1 MKGITRANLRHL
13 GSLVRQGSNPAATVY
28 DSIGSDFFLE
38 PAPGWLNLGLWDGPG
53 DASEAPH
60 AVRRL
65 VATLACELPPGG
77 AVLDVGNGLGA
88 QDGVIAEVVR
98 PERLIAVNIT
108 ESQLRAGRA
117 RLDAANAQ
125 PVLGDAVRLPVRD
138 GSIDGVISVE
148 AAFHFPSRARFFAE
162 ALRVLRPGGVLAFSD
177 VSSERIAPRTPG
189 ELIAGLSN
197 LRIWGMG
204 RANLASSEQIL
215 EAMVTAG
222 FVDVGVQR
230 VGPWVFPPAI
240 RLFKSRIDTHGVEQP
255 YLYRL
260 GARLLLAQWD
270 LLYRRGMMDYLLVR
284 GSRPAPERL

>member
-1 MKGITRANLRHL
+1 MKALTRANVRHIGALLRR
-13 GSLVRQGSNPAATVY
+13 GGNPAATVY

-38 PAPGWLNLGLWDGPG
+38 PAPGWLNLGLWEGPG
-53 DASEAPH
+53 DSSEAPL

-65 VATLACELPPGG
+65 VETLAGELPHGG

-88 QDGVIAEVVR
+88 QDLVITEVVQPR
-98 PERLIAVNIT
+98 KLIALNIT

-117 RLDAANAQ
+117 RLEAADAQ
-125 PVLGDAVRLPVRD
+125 PLLGDAVRIPVQ
-138 GSIDGVISVE
+138 GASVDGVISVE
-148 AAFHFPSRARFFAE
+148 AAFHFPSRARFFSE

-177 VSSERIAPRTPG
+177 VASERVVPRTPG

-204 RANLASSEQIL
+204 RANLATSAQISD
-215 EAMVTAG
+215 AMVAAG

-230 VGPWVFPPAI
+230 VGARVFPPAI
-240 RLFKSRIDTHGVEQP
+240 SLFRERLATDGEGQP

-260 GARLLLAQWD
+260 AARLLLRQWD
-270 LLYRRGMMDYLLVR
+270 LLYRRGMMEYLLVR
-284 GSRPAPERL
+284 GRRPPSPT

>member
-1 MKGITRANLRHL
+1 MKGITTANLRHL

-65 VATLACELPPGG
+65 VETLARELPPGG

-88 QDGVIAEVVR
+88 QDGVIAEVVG

-117 RLDAANAQ
+117 RLGAADAQ

-162 ALRVLRPGGVLAFSD
+162 AVRVLRPGGVLAFSD
-177 VSSERIAPRTPG
+177 VATERIAPRTPG

-204 RANLASSEQIL
+204 RANLASSQQIL
-215 EAMVTAG
+215 EAMVAAG
-222 FVDVGVQR
+222 FVEVGVQK
-230 VGPWVFPPAI
+230 VGAWVFPPAI
-240 RLFKSRIDTHGVEQP
+240 KLFRSRIETHGAEQP
-255 YLYRL
+255 FLYRL

-270 LLYRRGMMDYLLVR
+270 LLYQRGMMDYLLVR
-284 GSRPAPERL
+284 GSRPVT